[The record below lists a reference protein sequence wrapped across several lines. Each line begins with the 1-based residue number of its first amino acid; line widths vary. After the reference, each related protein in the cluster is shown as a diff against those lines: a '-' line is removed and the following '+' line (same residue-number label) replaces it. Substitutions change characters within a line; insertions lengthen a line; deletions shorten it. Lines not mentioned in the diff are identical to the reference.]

1 MHNTVVR
8 PLHIHRT
15 LKTHYKQ
22 FVSDQWLELNFEMAS
37 TISKIPTGTNKS
49 TLYPSNGKSKK
60 TRNWLSDM
68 VILFMPQ
75 LINQCIL

>member
-1 MHNTVVR
+1 MHNTVIR
-8 PLHIHRT
+8 LLYIHLT

-60 TRNWLSDM
+60 PVTD
-68 VILFMPQ
+68 
-75 LINQCIL
+75 

>member
-1 MHNTVVR
+1 MHNIAIR
-8 PLHIHRT
+8 LLYIHLT

-37 TISKIPTGTNKS
+37 TISKIPTGTNES
-49 TLYPSNGKSKK
+49 TLYSSYGKSKK
-60 TRNWLSDM
+60 TRNWLSDK

-75 LINQCIL
+75 LINQCII